1 MMNKLLGISFTFF
14 NNMNYVRNFKE
25 NDRNI
30 VQNDYNF
37 KQNIRDF

>member
-1 MMNKLLGISFTFF
+1 MMNKLLGISLTFF
-14 NNMNYVRNFKE
+14 NNMNSVHNFKE

-30 VQNDYNF
+30 VQNDYYF